1 MGRMGAG
8 KTSMRSIIF
17 ANYLARDAYR
27 ITFTVDVNKHRVRF
41 LGGLV
46 LSLWDCGGQDM
57 FMEQYFQAQREHIFK
72 NVEVLIFVFDVT
84 SKDFAGDLAHYES
97 CLSALSDLS
106 KQAKIFCLVHKM
118 DLVKEQEREIN
129 FLEKS
134 ARILEATKPDFKT
147 KTTCLKTSIWDETL
161 YKAWSTIVSILL
173 PNMKQLK
180 ESLKQI
186 CCALEANEVVLFEKS
201 TFLVIANYDAM
212 EHEDIHRFEKISN
225 IIKQFKLSCIKT
237 NYQFVSM
244 VVKNEKFTAMID
256 EFTSSTYI
264 MVITGS
270 DHQIE
275 QEAVTMNI
283 KASRDYFESI
293 LQSNEE

>member
-118 DLVKEQEREIN
+118 DLVKEQEREIK

-275 QEAVTMNI
+275 
-283 KASRDYFESI
+283 
-293 LQSNEE
+293 